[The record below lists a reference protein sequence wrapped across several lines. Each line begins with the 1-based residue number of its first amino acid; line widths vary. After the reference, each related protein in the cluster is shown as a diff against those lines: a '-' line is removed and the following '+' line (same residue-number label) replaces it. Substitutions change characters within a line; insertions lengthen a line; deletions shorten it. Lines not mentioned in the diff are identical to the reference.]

1 MTITN
6 KLEKNNSINTMILCA
21 GRGQRMRYKTK
32 YIAKPLIKIQNEP
45 ILKTNI
51 NYLSSIGI
59 KNCIINNS
67 YKHLTIQKFIKNYSH
82 KYTIPKI
89 YSSFEKERL
98 ETGGGV
104 KKVLPLFNK
113 KKILIIN
120 GDSLLLRKAHSCPVK
135 KLFKNFNSNYMS
147 ILLLLAPINKS
158 IGYYGRGDFIIKS
171 NSIHSRIERKRNN
184 KNHKSFVFTGWQIIN
199 KEIFDGIEKDNFS
212 LNLLYN
218 KAQSQDA
225 LFAITLDGYFLHV
238 STPKSIITI
247 ERFLNINKY
256 YLNEKNYIL

>member
-1 MTITN
+1 MN
-6 KLEKNNSINTMILCA
+6 KFKKKNHINTMILCA
-21 GRGQRMRYKTK
+21 GRGKRMSYRTK
-32 YIAKPLIKIQNEP
+32 YIAKPLIEIRNKQ

-67 YKHLTIQKFIKNYSH
+67 YNYIAIQKFIKNYSF
-82 KYTIPKI
+82 KFARPKM
-89 YSSFEKERL
+89 YSSFEKQRL

-104 KKVLPLFNK
+104 KKALPLFNK
-113 KKILIIN
+113 NKMLIIN
-120 GDSLLLRKAHSCPVK
+120 GDSLLLRKSNLCPVK

-158 IGYYGRGDFIIKS
+158 IGYDGKGDFFIKP
-171 NSIHSRIERKRNN
+171 NSITSRVERKKNDTNN
-184 KNHKSFVFTGWQIIN
+184 KSFVFTGWQII
-199 KEIFDGIEKDNFS
+199 KKDIFNDVKKDNFS

-218 KAQSQDA
+218 KAQSQKG

-238 STPKSIITI
+238 STPKSIIQI
-247 ERFLNINKY
+247 ERFLNINKN

>member
-1 MTITN
+1 
-6 KLEKNNSINTMILCA
+6 MILCA
-21 GRGQRMRYKTK
+21 GKGQRMRYKTK
-32 YIAKPLIKIQNEP
+32 YIAKPLIKIQNQP

-67 YKHLTIQKFIKNYSH
+67 YKHLTIQKFIKNYSY
-82 KYTIPKI
+82 KYTIPKM

-104 KKVLPLFNK
+104 KKVLPIFNK
-113 KKILIIN
+113 KKMLIIN
-120 GDSLLLRKAHSCPVK
+120 GDSLLLRKSNSCPVK

-158 IGYYGRGDFIIKS
+158 IGYYGGGDFIIKS
-171 NSIHSRIERKRNN
+171 NSITSRIERKKNN
-184 KNHKSFVFTGWQIIN
+184 TGHKSFVFTGWQIIK
-199 KEIFDGIEKDNFS
+199 KEIFNDIKKDNFS

-218 KAQSQDA
+218 KAQSQNS

-238 STPKSIITI
+238 STPKSIIQI
-247 ERFLNINKY
+247 ERFLNVNKK

>member
-1 MTITN
+1 MN
-6 KLEKNNSINTMILCA
+6 KLEKKNNINTMILCA

-32 YIAKPLIKIQNEP
+32 YIAKPLIKIQNQP

-67 YKHLTIQKFIKNYSH
+67 YKYLTIQKFIKNYSY
-82 KYTIPKI
+82 KYTIPKM

-104 KKVLPLFNK
+104 KKVLPVFNK

-120 GDSLLLRKAHSCPVK
+120 GDSLLLRKTNSCPVK

-158 IGYYGRGDFIIKS
+158 IGYYGGGDFIIKS
-171 NSIHSRIERKRNN
+171 NSITSRIERKKNN
-184 KNHKSFVFTGWQIIN
+184 KVIKVLF
-199 KEIFDGIEKDNFS
+199 
-212 LNLLYN
+212 LLGG
-218 KAQSQDA
+218 K
-225 LFAITLDGYFLHV
+225 
-238 STPKSIITI
+238 
-247 ERFLNINKY
+247 
-256 YLNEKNYIL
+256 

>member
-1 MTITN
+1 MN
-6 KLEKNNSINTMILCA
+6 KLEKKNNVNTMILCA
-21 GRGQRMRYKTK
+21 GRGNRMRYKTK
-32 YIAKPLIKIQNEP
+32 YIAKPLIKILNQP

-67 YKHLTIQKFIKNYSH
+67 YNYLTIQKFIKNYSY
-82 KYTIPKI
+82 KNTIPKI
-89 YSSFEKERL
+89 YSSFERERL

-104 KKVLPLFNK
+104 KKVLPIFNK
-113 KKILIIN
+113 KKMLIIN
-120 GDSLLLRKAHSCPVK
+120 GDSLLLRKSNSCPVK

-158 IGYYGRGDFIIKS
+158 IGYHGRGDFIVKS
-171 NSIHSRIERKRNN
+171 NSITSRIERKKNN
-184 KNHKSFVFTGWQIIN
+184 TGNKSFVFTGWQIIK
-199 KEIFDGIEKDNFS
+199 KEIFNDIKKDNFS

-218 KAQSQDA
+218 KAQSQNS
-225 LFAITLDGYFLHV
+225 LFAITLEGYFLHV
-238 STPKSIITI
+238 STPKSIIQI
-247 ERFLNINKY
+247 ERFLNVNKK

>member
-1 MTITN
+1 MN
-6 KLEKNNSINTMILCA
+6 KLEKKNNVNTMILCA

-32 YIAKPLIKIQNEP
+32 YIAKPLIKIQNQP

-67 YKHLTIQKFIKNYSH
+67 YNYLTIQKFIRNYSY

-104 KKVLPLFNK
+104 KKALPIFNK
-113 KKILIIN
+113 KKMLIIN
-120 GDSLLLRKAHSCPVK
+120 GDSLLLRKSNSCPVK

-158 IGYYGRGDFIIKS
+158 IGYYGGGDFIIKS
-171 NSIHSRIERKRNN
+171 NSITSRIERKKNN
-184 KNHKSFVFTGWQIIN
+184 TSNKSFVFTGWQIIN
-199 KEIFDGIEKDNFS
+199 KEIFNDIKKDNFS

-218 KAQSQDA
+218 KAQSQNS
-225 LFAITLDGYFLHV
+225 LFAITLEGYFLHV
-238 STPKSIITI
+238 STPKSIIQI
-247 ERFLNINKY
+247 ERFLNVNKK

>member
-1 MTITN
+1 MN
-6 KLEKNNSINTMILCA
+6 KQKKNNDVNTMILCA

-32 YIAKPLIKIQNEP
+32 YIAKPLIKIQNQP

-67 YKHLTIQKFIKNYSH
+67 YRYLTIQKFIKNYSYRH
-82 KYTIPKI
+82 NLPKI

-104 KKVLPLFNK
+104 KKALPLFNK
-113 KKILIIN
+113 KKLLILN
-120 GDSLLLRKAHSCPVK
+120 GDSLLLRKTNSCPVK
-135 KLFKNFNSNYMS
+135 KLFKNYNSSKMS

-158 IGYYGRGDFIIKS
+158 IGYHGSGDFISES
-171 NSIHSRIERKRNN
+171 NSLTYRIKRKKNN
-184 KNHKSFVFTGWQIIN
+184 TSHKGFVFTGWQIIN
-199 KEIFDGIEKDNFS
+199 KEIFNDVKKDNFS

-218 KAQSQDA
+218 KAQKQNT
-225 LFAITLDGYFLHV
+225 LFAITLDGYFLHA
-238 STPKSIITI
+238 STPKSIMQI
-247 ERFLNINKY
+247 EKFLNVKKK

>member
-1 MTITN
+1 
-6 KLEKNNSINTMILCA
+6 MILCA

-32 YIAKPLIKIQNEP
+32 YIAKPLIKIQNRP

-67 YKHLTIQKFIKNYSH
+67 YNYLTIQKFIRNYSY
-82 KYTIPKI
+82 KYTVPKI

-104 KKVLPLFNK
+104 KKALPIFNK
-113 KKILIIN
+113 KKMLIIN
-120 GDSLLLRKAHSCPVK
+120 GDSLLLRKSNSCPVK

-158 IGYYGRGDFIIKS
+158 IGYYGR
-171 NSIHSRIERKRNN
+171 RR
-184 KNHKSFVFTGWQIIN
+184 
-199 KEIFDGIEKDNFS
+199 
-212 LNLLYN
+212 LYN
-218 KAQSQDA
+218 
-225 LFAITLDGYFLHV
+225 
-238 STPKSIITI
+238 
-247 ERFLNINKY
+247 
-256 YLNEKNYIL
+256 

>member
-1 MTITN
+1 MS
-6 KLEKNNSINTMILCA
+6 KLEKKNNVNTMILCA

-32 YIAKPLIKIQNEP
+32 YIAKPLIKILNQP

-67 YKHLTIQKFIKNYSH
+67 YKYLTIQKFIRNYSYKH
-82 KYTIPKI
+82 TIPKM

-104 KKVLPLFNK
+104 KKVLPIFNK
-113 KKILIIN
+113 KNMLIIN
-120 GDSLLLRKAHSCPVK
+120 GDSLLLRKSNSCPVK
-135 KLFKNFNSNYMS
+135 KLFKNFNSSYMS

-158 IGYYGRGDFIIKS
+158 IGYYGGGDFIIKS
-171 NSIHSRIERKRNN
+171 NSITSRIERKKNN
-184 KNHKSFVFTGWQIIN
+184 TSRKSLVFTGWQIIK
-199 KEIFDGIEKDNFS
+199 KEIFNDIKKDKFS

-218 KAQSQDA
+218 KAQNQNS
-225 LFAITLDGYFLHV
+225 LFATTLDGYFLHA
-238 STPKSIITI
+238 STPKSIIQI
-247 ERFLNINKY
+247 ERFLNVNKK